1 MVEVT
6 WYCMQCG
13 QHNTIKF
20 ESIPAAP
27 HFHYLKSVCG
37 ECGADIYILAW
48 KCPSCQETYRIVLN
62 FNFISTIIRN
72 LQKFLNIDENVS
84 IKLLQQRCI
93 KCQKIYELILEDV
106 VFFSPIF

>member
-20 ESIPAAP
+20 ENIPAAP

-48 KCPSCQETYRIVLN
+48 KCPNCQETYRIVSN
-62 FNFISTIIRN
+62 FDFLSAIARSVQNFLDVGEDI
-72 LQKFLNIDENVS
+72 S
-84 IKLLQQRCI
+84 IKILGQRCV
-93 KCQKIYELILEDV
+93 KCRKAYQLILENIIA
-106 VFFSPIF
+106 F